1 MLNHEE
7 VDFERQ
13 HMHYSEHLAC
23 FDCKLSFEPL
33 EPVSFSFNSPKGA
46 CPACDGLGIRYA
58 IDLKKVIASE
68 LSIDKGAVKIMY
80 GFNKSYYTK
89 FLNAFCEQN
98 DIDIKTALWGA

>member
-46 CPACDGLGIRYA
+46 CPVCDGLGIRYA
-58 IDLKKVIASE
+58 IDIKKVRLRINIPMS
-68 LSIDKGAVKIMY
+68 K
-80 GFNKSYYTK
+80 KSRISS
-89 FLNAFCEQN
+89 NSS
-98 DIDIKTALWGA
+98 